1 MGYYE
6 DTLVLEPVPEK
17 KKYKPGTFAEII
29 NNDYERRQAVI
40 ARNLERIEEA
50 RQLDRELNTSMMM
63 MDRLEVMIDKVV
75 GAIDR
80 YTDMQSS
87 RPPIY
92 FNINVSSDKDQVQ
105 DTAEIIVETWN
116 NIKGIG
122 F

>member
-29 NNDYERRQAVI
+29 NDDYERRQEII

-50 RQLDRELNTSMMM
+50 RKMDRELNSSMMV
-63 MDRLEVMIDKVV
+63 MDRLEVMVDKVV

-80 YTDMQSS
+80 YTTMQAN
-87 RPPIY
+87 RYPIY
-92 FNINVSSDKDQVQ
+92 FNINVSADKDQVQ
-105 DTAEIIVETWN
+105 ETADIVIKTWN